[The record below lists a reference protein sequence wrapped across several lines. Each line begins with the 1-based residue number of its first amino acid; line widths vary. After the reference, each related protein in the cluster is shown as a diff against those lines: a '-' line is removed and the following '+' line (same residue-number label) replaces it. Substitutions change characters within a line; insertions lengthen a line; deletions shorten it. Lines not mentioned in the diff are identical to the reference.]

1 MKVSKREQ
9 PYLLEGSL
17 GWEECL
23 SKISDLGK
31 DCAQSGVQN
40 RR

>member
-9 PYLLEGSL
+9 PYLSEGYL
-17 GWEECL
+17 AWEECL

-31 DCAQSGVQN
+31 D
-40 RR
+40 